1 MHPAAAPAAP
11 PLASSIPKVVVAPGP
26 KVGWGAAAA
35 RPVVAT
41 DVPVVEAPGPKVG
54 WGPAAARPAVA
65 PQAKPAQPPAAA
77 AAEPVMAKVLPA
89 TAPVTVVAEQG
100 ASGGV
105 SGRKV
110 VIDAGAAIKLQ
121 RLDRFGGE
129 LFTTGGVIREI
140 KDENARN
147 LLRSLPQELR
157 VREPLA
163 QDIIFVKQFAK
174 ATGDIGFLSQNDME
188 LIALTVQLH
197 REEGGSVRQR
207 PEQLGTQEG
216 TAGFD
221 WAPANTAKAAAVD
234 GEASATK
241 EVAAGDEEVAPAS
254 DRGYP
259 AACCGE
265 DAAVAHFGEV
275 SDKTSV
281 ADVLAAVEAAEAA
294 SEEAA
299 ADSGTEPE
307 QDEDGFTEVPR
318 RHKEAAVVEEPEA
331 EYAAEDDEA
340 SDDETDGSSA
350 GEWVTHDNMNRF
362 GLGVEPVADVRATC
376 ASADYSVQN
385 VLLQMGI
392 TPLTFDGY
400 AVRSVKLWGLVCRG
414 CFHFTRDTQKVF
426 CPKCGNDTV
435 VKVPIIVDQDGQAN
449 ILNSG
454 RPMRRKG
461 SVYSVPKVQG
471 GRGWKPIYA
480 EDDVMIGG
488 RDRQLRHAEN
498 LQNKERQTRDP
509 FNEDNATRAWYQRGG
524 NGSKGGPSD
533 MPRLKAGVGRGNPN
547 ANNFKH
553 KTSKKR

>member
-1 MHPAAAPAAP
+1 MHPAPAP
-11 PLASSIPKVVVAPGP
+11 PAPPPASSIPKVV
-26 KVGWGAAAA
+26 
-35 RPVVAT
+35 
-41 DVPVVEAPGPKVG
+41 EAPGPKIG

-65 PQAKPAQPPAAA
+65 TEAKAAQPPAPAA
-77 AAEPVMAKVLPA
+77 AKPVLAKVEPVTPAAAPQAANTMA
-89 TAPVTVVAEQG
+89 TEQG
-100 ASGGV
+100 A

-140 KDENARN
+140 RDENARN
-147 LLRSLPQELR
+147 LLRTLPQELR

-197 REEGGSVRQR
+197 REEGGSVRER
-207 PEQLGTQEG
+207 PGQLGTQEG
-216 TAGFD
+216 SVGFD
-221 WAPANTAKAAAVD
+221 WAPANTAKPAAAD
-234 GEASATK
+234 GDASATK
-241 EVAAGDEEVAPAS
+241 EVAAAGDDSKPSKVAAAS
-254 DRGYP
+254 DIGYP
-259 AACCGE
+259 AGE

-299 ADSGTEPE
+299 ADSGTEPAD
-307 QDEDGFTEVPR
+307 DEDGFTEVPR
-318 RHKEAAVVEEPEA
+318 RHKEAPVDEPEA
-331 EYAAEDDEA
+331 EHAAEDGEA
-340 SDDETDGSSA
+340 SDDESDGSSA
-350 GEWVTHDNMNRF
+350 GEWVTQDNMSRF

-435 VKVPIIVDQDGQAN
+435 VKVPIIVDQDGKAN

-454 RPMRRKG
+454 RPMRKKG

-488 RDRQLRHAEN
+488 RDRQIRHAEN
-498 LQNKERQTRDP
+498 LLNKERQTRDP

-524 NGSKGGPSD
+524 NGSRGGPSD
-533 MPRLKAGVGRGNPN
+533 MPRLKAGVGRANPN